1 MSNYFKI
8 ENNQNNSFYIKLLNS
23 WSKDNLNEII
33 KELGNLNIS
42 KNSNIQIDFKNLIDI
57 DSICIIYLISFL
69 KSFKY

>member
-8 ENNQNNSFYIKLLNS
+8 ENYENNSFYIKLLNS

-57 DSICIIYLISFL
+57 DNICIIYLISFL

>member
-42 KNSNIQIDFKNLIDI
+42 NIQIDFKNLIDI

>member
-1 MSNYFKI
+1 MSSYFKI

>member
-8 ENNQNNSFYIKLLNS
+8 ENYENNSFYIKLLNS

>member
-8 ENNQNNSFYIKLLNS
+8 ENNENNSFYIKLLNS
-23 WSKDNLNEII
+23 WNKDNLNEII

>member
-8 ENNQNNSFYIKLLNS
+8 ENYENNSFYIKLLNS

-33 KELGNLNIS
+33 KELETLNIS

>member
-8 ENNQNNSFYIKLLNS
+8 ENNQNNSFYIKLFSS
-23 WSKDNLNEII
+23 WNKDNLNEII

>member
-23 WSKDNLNEII
+23 WNKDNLNEII

>member
-33 KELGNLNIS
+33 KELETLNIS
-42 KNSNIQIDFKNLIDI
+42 KNSNIQIDFKDLIDI